1 MVRHPL
7 VHVFKR
13 LVCPVGITRDLTDVA
28 VKAGRGK
35 RVAVNLLAVS
45 VTLYSQDAL
54 TAQGGECVMEAAD
67 PSKEIN
73 KLERL
78 FGHVA
83 ELNAAH

>member
-35 RVAVNLLAVS
+35 RVVVNLLAVS

-54 TAQGGECVMEAAD
+54 TAQLRKGVMEAAD
-67 PSKEIN
+67 PSEEIN
-73 KLERL
+73 KFEPVTIHDPSLL
-78 FGHVA
+78 
-83 ELNAAH
+83 AA